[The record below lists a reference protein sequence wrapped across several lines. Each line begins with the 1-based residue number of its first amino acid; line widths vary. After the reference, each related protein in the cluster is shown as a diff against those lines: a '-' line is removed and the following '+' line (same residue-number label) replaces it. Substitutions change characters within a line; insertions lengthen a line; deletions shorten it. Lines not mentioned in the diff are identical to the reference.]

1 MPVRDRGQAPELGLA
16 VLAKLALQNAPG
28 GGTAQGFVGF
38 IDLRQQLD
46 IGSRIAAGEKMA
58 GTGFEPHPPP
68 SHLGAQYPRKL
79 CAAQPSHLSDVAP
92 EQTPRPPSM
101 PCVLLLA

>member
-1 MPVRDRGQAPELGLA
+1 MPVRDRGQASELGLA

-46 IGSRIAAGEKMA
+46 IGSRIAAGETMA
-58 GTGFEPHPPP
+58 ATGFHLHPPR
-68 SHLGAQYPRKL
+68 SHV
-79 CAAQPSHLSDVAP
+79 AAH
-92 EQTPRPPSM
+92 
-101 PCVLLLA
+101 